1 MKKAGVIQ
9 QIFSNLLQ
17 PFSHVHSG
25 ALGGIDMSY
34 SLSIL
39 DKSPIADGTSA
50 HDALRFTVRL
60 AQRAEALGYRRYW
73 IAEHHGA
80 PGLASSAPEI
90 VVSHLLAHTSR
101 IRVGSGGVMLQHYS
115 PFKVAETFRV
125 LASLAPGRV
134 DLGVGKAPGGLPLT
148 TRALQWFHDKA
159 KKPDFAHQFAELD
172 AFLKSGVAGDHPLAG
187 AVALPAPPEAPQGV
201 LLGASPES
209 AALAAQYGWQFCYAG
224 HFNGDNDNIERSV
237 DAYRNAT
244 GRAPLLA
251 LYAFVAE
258 SRAEAQRHV
267 GPLRIFKLRLATGQ
281 SVNLPSPEAAA
292 EFARQTGVTDYQLDE
307 LHPHVAT
314 GTPDDVHEEL
324 EALHE
329 RFGIEEF
336 VIDTPVADY
345 ALRLASFEALA
356 GAQQLARV

>member
-1 MKKAGVIQ
+1 
-9 QIFSNLLQ
+9 
-17 PFSHVHSG
+17 
-25 ALGGIDMSY
+25 MSY

-39 DKSPIADGTSA
+39 DKSPIADGTGA

-115 PFKVAETFRV
+115 PFKVAESFRV

-159 KKPDFAHQFAELD
+159 SKPDFAGQLAELD
-172 AFLKSGVAGDHPLAG
+172 AFLKSGVAVDHPLAG
-187 AVALPAPPEAPQGV
+187 AVALPTPPEAPQGI
-201 LLGASPES
+201 LLGGSPES
-209 AALAAQYGWQFCYAG
+209 AALAAKYGWQFCYAG
-224 HFNGDNDNIERSV
+224 HFNGDNDSIERSI
-237 DAYRNAT
+237 DTYRNAT
-244 GRAPLLA
+244 GHTSLLA
-251 LYAFVAE
+251 LYAFAAQ
-258 SRAEAQRHV
+258 SKTEAQRHV

-307 LHPHVAT
+307 LHPHVIT

-324 EALHE
+324 DALHE

-345 ALRLASFEALA
+345 ALRLASVEALA
-356 GAQQLARV
+356 GAEHAARV

>member
-1 MKKAGVIQ
+1 
-9 QIFSNLLQ
+9 
-17 PFSHVHSG
+17 
-25 ALGGIDMSY
+25 MSY

-39 DKSPIADGTSA
+39 DKSPIAEGSSA

-80 PGLASSAPEI
+80 AGLASSAPEI
-90 VVSHLLAHTSR
+90 VVSHLLARTSR

-115 PFKVAETFRV
+115 PFKVAESFKV

-148 TRALQWFHDKA
+148 TRALQWFHDKS
-159 KKPDFAHQFAELD
+159 KKPDFAGQFAELD
-172 AFLKSGVAGDHPLAG
+172 AFLKAGLAEDHPLAG
-187 AVALPAPPEAPQGV
+187 ALALPVPPEPPQGI

-209 AALAAQYGWQFCYAG
+209 AALAAKYGWQFCYAG
-224 HFNGDNDNIERSV
+224 HFNGDNDSIERSIDV
-237 DAYRNAT
+237 YRHAT
-244 GRAPLLA
+244 GRTPLLA
-251 LYAFVAE
+251 LYALAAE
-258 SRAEAQRHV
+258 SREEARRHV
-267 GPLRIFKLRLATGQ
+267 GPLRIFKLRLASGQ

-307 LHPHVAT
+307 LHPHVVT
-314 GTPDDVHEEL
+314 GTADDVRQEL
-324 EALHE
+324 DALHE

-345 ALRLASFEALA
+345 ALRFASVEALA
-356 GAQQLARV
+356 GVEQTARV

>member
-1 MKKAGVIQ
+1 
-9 QIFSNLLQ
+9 
-17 PFSHVHSG
+17 
-25 ALGGIDMSY
+25 MSY

-39 DKSPIADGTSA
+39 DKSPIADGKSA

-60 AQRAEALGYRRYW
+60 ARRAEALGYKRYW

-134 DLGVGKAPGGLPLT
+134 DLGIGKAPGGLPLT

-159 KKPDFAHQFAELD
+159 KKQDFAHQFAELD
-172 AFLKSGVAGDHPLAG
+172 AFLKWGVAEDHPLAG
-187 AVALPAPPEAPQGV
+187 AIALPTPPEAPERI
-201 LLGASPES
+201 LLGASAES
-209 AALAAQYGWQFCYAG
+209 AALAAQHGWQFCYAG
-224 HFNGDNDNIERSV
+224 HFNGDEANIERSLE
-237 DAYRNAT
+237 AYRNVT
-244 GRAPLLA
+244 GRTPLLA
-251 LYAFVAE
+251 LYAFAAQ
-258 SRAEAQRHV
+258 SRDEAQRQV
-267 GPLRIFKLRLATGQ
+267 GALRIFKLQLATGQ

-292 EFARQTGVTDYQLDE
+292 EFARQTGVTDYRVDE
-307 LHPHVAT
+307 LHPHVIA
-314 GTPDDVHEEL
+314 GTADDVRQQL
-324 EALHE
+324 DALHE

-336 VIDTPVADY
+336 VLDIPITDY
-345 ALRLASFEALA
+345 AKRLASVEALA
-356 GAQQLARV
+356 SAEQTAGV

>member
-1 MKKAGVIQ
+1 MSLSKCPKTFFPHA
-9 QIFSNLLQ
+9 FS
-17 PFSHVHSG
+17 S
-25 ALGGIDMSY
+25 AREGIDMSY

-39 DKSPIADGTSA
+39 DKSPIADGTNA
-50 HDALRFTVRL
+50 HDALRFTVQL
-60 AQRAEALGYRRYW
+60 AQRAEALGYKRYW

-90 VVSHLLAHTSR
+90 VVAHLLAHTSR

-115 PFKVAETFRV
+115 PFKVAESFRV

-159 KKPDFAHQFAELD
+159 KKPDFAHQLAELD
-172 AFLKSGVAGDHPLAG
+172 AFLKLGVAVDHPLAG
-187 AVALPAPPEAPQGV
+187 AIALPKPPAAPQGI
-201 LLGASPES
+201 LLGGSPES
-209 AALAAQYGWQFCYAG
+209 ALLAAKHDWQFCYAG
-224 HFNGDNDNIERSV
+224 HFNGDNDSIERSI

-244 GRAPLLA
+244 GRTPLLA
-251 LYAFVAE
+251 LYAFAAP
-258 SRAEAQRHV
+258 SKAEAQRQV
-267 GPLRIFKLRLATGQ
+267 GALRIFKLRLATGQ

-292 EFARQTGVTDYQLDE
+292 EFARQTGVADYQLDE
-307 LHPHVAT
+307 LHPHVVA
-314 GTPDDVHEEL
+314 GTADEVREEL
-324 EALHE
+324 DALHE

-345 ALRLASFEALA
+345 ALRLASVEALA
-356 GAQQLARV
+356 GAEQAVRV

>member
-1 MKKAGVIQ
+1 MQEFPQNFFPMYPWV
-9 QIFSNLLQ
+9 
-17 PFSHVHSG
+17 
-25 ALGGIDMSY
+25 LGEDSDMSY

-39 DKSPIADGTSA
+39 DKSPVADGTSA
-50 HDALRFTVRL
+50 YDALRFTVQL
-60 AQRAEALGYRRYW
+60 AQRAEALGYKRYW

-115 PFKVAETFRV
+115 PFKVAESFRV

-148 TRALQWFHDKA
+148 TRALQWFHDKT
-159 KKPDFAHQFAELD
+159 KKPDFAHQLAELD
-172 AFLKSGVAGDHPLAG
+172 AFLKSGVAEDHPLAG
-187 AVALPAPPEAPQGV
+187 AVALPTPPEAPQGV

-209 AALAAQYGWQFCYAG
+209 AALAAQHGWQFCYAG
-224 HFNGDNDNIERSV
+224 HFNRDEANLERSIDV
-237 DAYRNAT
+237 YRNAT
-244 GRAPLLA
+244 GRTPLLA
-251 LYAFVAE
+251 LYAFAAE
-258 SRAEAQRHV
+258 SKAEAARQV
-267 GPLRIFKLRLATGQ
+267 PALRIFKLQLATGQ

-292 EFARQTGVTDYQLDE
+292 EFARQTGVTDYQVDE
-307 LHPHVAT
+307 LHPHLLT
-314 GTPDDVHEEL
+314 GTADDVRQEL
-324 EALHE
+324 DTLHE

-345 ALRLASFEALA
+345 ALRLASIEALA
-356 GAQQLARV
+356 TAEHAARV

>member
-1 MKKAGVIQ
+1 
-9 QIFSNLLQ
+9 
-17 PFSHVHSG
+17 
-25 ALGGIDMSY
+25 MSY

-39 DKSPIADGTSA
+39 DKSPVAEGTTA
-50 HDALRFTVRL
+50 YDALRFTVQL

-115 PFKVAETFRV
+115 PFKVAESFRV

-148 TRALQWFHDKA
+148 TRALQWFHDKT
-159 KKPDFAHQFAELD
+159 KKPDFAHQLAELD
-172 AFLKSGVAGDHPLAG
+172 AFLNAGVAEDHPLAG
-187 AVALPAPPEAPQGV
+187 AVALPTPPEAPQGV

-209 AALAAQYGWQFCYAG
+209 AALAARHGWQFCYAG
-224 HFNGDNDNIERSV
+224 HFNRDEASLERSI
-237 DAYRNAT
+237 DAYREAT
-244 GRAPLLA
+244 GRTPLLA
-251 LYAFVAE
+251 LYAFAAE
-258 SRAEAQRHV
+258 SKAEAERQV
-267 GPLRIFKLRLATGQ
+267 PPLRIFKLQLATGQ

-292 EFARQTGVTDYQLDE
+292 DFARQTGVTDYRIDE
-307 LHPHVAT
+307 LHPHLLT
-314 GTPDDVHEEL
+314 GTADDVRQEL
-324 EALHE
+324 DALHE

-345 ALRLASFEALA
+345 ALRLASVEALA
-356 GAQQLARV
+356 AAEQPVRV

>member
-1 MKKAGVIQ
+1 MY
-9 QIFSNLLQ
+9 
-17 PFSHVHSG
+17 PWVHEEDS
-25 ALGGIDMSY
+25 DMSY

-50 HDALRFTVRL
+50 YDALRFTVQL
-60 AQRAEALGYRRYW
+60 AQRAEALGYKRYW

-115 PFKVAETFRV
+115 PFKVAESFRV

-159 KKPDFAHQFAELD
+159 KKLDFAHQLAELD
-172 AFLKSGVAGDHPLAG
+172 AFLKSGVAEDHPLAG
-187 AVALPAPPEAPQGV
+187 AIALPTPPQAPEGV

-209 AALAAQYGWQFCYAG
+209 AALAAQHGWQFCYAG
-224 HFNGDNDNIERSV
+224 HFNRDEANLERSIDV
-237 DAYRNAT
+237 YRNAT
-244 GRAPLLA
+244 GRTPLLA
-251 LYAFVAE
+251 LYAFAAE
-258 SRAEAQRHV
+258 SKAEAERQV
-267 GPLRIFKLRLATGQ
+267 PALRIFKLQLATGQ

-292 EFARQTGVTDYQLDE
+292 EFARQTGVTDYRVDE
-307 LHPHVAT
+307 LHPHLLT
-314 GTPDDVHEEL
+314 GTADDVRQEL
-324 EALHE
+324 DALHE

-345 ALRLASFEALA
+345 TLRLASIEALA
-356 GAQQLARV
+356 TAEHAVRV